1 MKSTEKW
8 NQATLGRSRITLSI
22 NYFLLG
28 GGSSGVRR
36 PLSNDPELFSFQLVL
51 DFSLPFLAT

>member
-8 NQATLGRSRITLSI
+8 NTATLGRSRMTLRI

-28 GGSSGVRR
+28 GGNGEVRLL
-36 PLSNDPELFSFQLVL
+36 LSKELELFRFQLFL
-51 DFSLPFLAT
+51 DFSLPFLST